1 MIEIATASAN
11 STSPP
16 SAFYARWIDHQTWP
30 QWDTDTEWV
39 RFNEPVAPGAHGV
52 LKPRGG
58 PKTRFTI
65 AVLDLD
71 KEYTDVSSMLGATLR
86 FQHLAAASTERPE
99 LTELAAR
106 VTLTGP
112 LARLWALILGKDF
125 AESVPA
131 SLNRLIELVEANT

>member
-1 MIEIATASAN
+1 MIEIATASAT
-11 STSPP
+11 STAPP

-39 RFNEPVAPGAHGV
+39 HLDEPVTPGAHGV

-65 AVLDLD
+65 AVLNPD
-71 KEYTDVSSMLGATLR
+71 KEYTDVSSMPGATLR
-86 FQHLAAASTERPE
+86 FQHLAAVSGE
-99 LTELAAR
+99 LTELTAQ

-112 LARLWALILGKDF
+112 LARLWAMILGKDF

-131 SLNRLIELVEANT
+131 SLNRLIELVEANV